1 MTQLLQRTTWQLI
14 ECRDDGTPPQVFT
27 LTKEVVC
34 VGRVAEAG
42 LCLRQGAIS
51 KQHAELLV
59 APDALAVRDLGSTN
73 GTFVNGA
80 RVQQSRLKAGDLVQF
95 ANLLFRVGCSSLDE
109 PTATIVE
116 GAIPWAQ
123 ALLQFVRLMD
133 ADGII
138 PHFQPIVRLDDGE
151 RIGFEMLARSNLDG
165 LQNPGVMFATAA
177 KLGQE
182 CALSEMLR
190 REGVREAIAAGYES
204 NLFLNTHPN
213 EVVTPRLVESLRE
226 LREITPSQAITIE
239 IHEAAMTDRT
249 MMREFRSVLDEL
261 EMQLAYD
268 DFGAGQ
274 TRLDELTLVP
284 PDYLK
289 FDISLIRDVDRAPPG
304 RRNLIESLVR
314 AVGNLGVTPLAE
326 GIETAAEAETCL
338 ELGFTLAQGYY
349 FGRPAPLSLRLT
361 TMA

>member
-1 MTQLLQRTTWQLI
+1 MNQLSQRTTWQLT
-14 ECRDDGTPPQVFT
+14 ECRDDGLAPQVFT
-27 LTKEVVC
+27 LTKDVVC

-42 LCLRQGAIS
+42 LCLRMGSVS
-51 KQHAELLV
+51 KQHAELTV
-59 APDALAVRDLGSTN
+59 DADGLLVRDLGSTN

-80 RVQQSRLKAGDLVQF
+80 RVQQARLKGDDLIQF
-95 ANLLFRVGCSSLDE
+95 ANLLFRVDCSCAAE

-133 ADGII
+133 ADGVI

-190 REGVREAIAAGYES
+190 REGVREAISAGYES
-204 NLFLNTHPN
+204 NLFLNTHPH
-213 EVVTPRLVESLRE
+213 EVVTPRLIESLRE

-239 IHEAAMTDRT
+239 IHEAAMTDRN
-249 MMREFRSVLDEL
+249 MMRDFRSLLIELD
-261 EMQLAYD
+261 MQLAYD

-289 FDISLIRDVDRAPPG
+289 FDISLIRDVDTAPAG

-314 AVGNLGVTPLAE
+314 AVSNLGVTPLAE
-326 GIETAAEAETCL
+326 GIETPAEAAACL

-349 FGRPAPLSLRLT
+349 FGRPAPLSMRLT
-361 TMA
+361 AMA